1 MTIGNCRRNQS
12 PGAVSCRHR
21 KMKVEKGFLTGRGKA
36 WFRRHTLAHPIETDG
51 ENESTG
57 AVWRRKQVKQRK
69 TRDEDPGRPRPDT
82 MSGDANGSRAP
93 DAKHGQEKK
102 RNQPVRWRVKTHER
116 QNGSQTELAQ
126 TAKNQPLMLTLQL
139 PSQAETEENGEK
151 HTIESGEDRS
161 ENGPDRGLRRNW
173 KQKLYN
179 THAQPRSRAD
189 SPDPKR
195 ELDKRGVRPKNK
207 TKKNSLYNLNK
218 IHYNHGGHRHT
229 SLPHLIIKLKI

>member
-1 MTIGNCRRNQS
+1 MQ
-12 PGAVSCRHR
+12 
-21 KMKVEKGFLTGRGKA
+21 
-36 WFRRHTLAHPIETDG
+36 
-51 ENESTG
+51 TG
-57 AVWRRKQVKQRK
+57 AELQ
-69 TRDEDPGRPRPDT
+69 TRNTDKKKKKKPAGALARQDP
-82 MSGDANGSRAP
+82 RA
-93 DAKHGQEKK
+93 A
-102 RNQPVRWRVKTHER
+102 
-116 QNGSQTELAQ
+116 NGSQTELAQ

-161 ENGPDRGLRRNW
+161 ENTDRGLRRNW

>member
-1 MTIGNCRRNQS
+1 
-12 PGAVSCRHR
+12 
-21 KMKVEKGFLTGRGKA
+21 MKVEKGFLTGRGKA

-57 AVWRRKQVKQRK
+57 ADWRRKQVKQRK
-69 TRDEDPGRPRPDT
+69 TRDEDPGRPRPET

-102 RNQPVRWRVKTHER
+102 KKPAGALAR
-116 QNGSQTELAQ
+116 QDPRAANGSQTELAQ

-161 ENGPDRGLRRNW
+161 EIED
-173 KQKLYN
+173 
-179 THAQPRSRAD
+179 
-189 SPDPKR
+189 
-195 ELDKRGVRPKNK
+195 
-207 TKKNSLYNLNK
+207 
-218 IHYNHGGHRHT
+218 
-229 SLPHLIIKLKI
+229 